1 MKKKLKKIKNGL
13 SIIVLF
19 LCTTILWE
27 KILKDIPINEIKSG
41 ISDLYSDDDNI
52 EYSVHIASAKRNDLK
67 KRIKNYSEKVIED
80 DEIKIVFDY
89 PLSGK
94 FEFKFYSKMDLLLDK

>member
-1 MKKKLKKIKNGL
+1 MYNNIMGKDI
-13 SIIVLF
+13 
-19 LCTTILWE
+19 
-27 KILKDIPINEIKSG
+27 KDIPINEIKSG

-94 FEFKFYSKMDLLLDK
+94 FEFKFYSENGFTLGTNNMEHNQNISRNL